1 MPRHHP
7 PGVFQARRRIRP
19 AEDCVVQIA
28 TLYLKPLSSL
38 PLKNPLEFQA
48 RKMVHAHSGMFVAL
62 QFPEERFP
70 STGGQCTVY
79 VREKTDI
86 RLRELKG
93 TLDGIAEKIGAV
105 NSRRNDQHVMPRSV
119 SGCVSCGHAGCYAQ
133 HIAFN
138 GR

>member
-1 MPRHHP
+1 
-7 PGVFQARRRIRP
+7 
-19 AEDCVVQIA
+19 
-28 TLYLKPLSSL
+28 
-38 PLKNPLEFQA
+38 
-48 RKMVHAHSGMFVAL
+48 MVHAHSGVFVAL

-70 STGGQCTVY
+70 STGGQCAVY

-105 NSRRNDQHVMPRSV
+105 NSRRNDQHIMPRSV
-119 SGCVSCGHAGCYAQ
+119 SGCVSRRHAGCYAQ